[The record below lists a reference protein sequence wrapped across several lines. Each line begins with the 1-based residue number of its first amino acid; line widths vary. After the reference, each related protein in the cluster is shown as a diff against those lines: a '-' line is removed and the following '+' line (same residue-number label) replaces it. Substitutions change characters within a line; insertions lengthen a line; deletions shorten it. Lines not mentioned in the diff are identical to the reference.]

1 MKVET
6 YVIGIVSVNCY
17 LVSNEETKECFL
29 VDPGAYDEAI
39 VDHIKKDGL
48 KMQAI
53 LLTHGHFDHIMGID
67 GFLREFPVPVYACGE
82 EEALLNDITLNVSKR
97 VCDGYTFSGAAYL
110 KDGEK
115 LNLIGEEI
123 TMFHT
128 PGHTAG
134 GCCYYIPA
142 EGVLFAGD
150 TLFRRSVGR
159 SDFPTGDGEA
169 LVQSIR
175 EKLLCLPD
183 ETKVFPGHMGVT
195 TIGEEREYNPF
206 CKK

>member
-1 MKVET
+1 MKIET

-29 VDPGAYDEAI
+29 VDPGAYDAAI
-39 VDHIKKDGL
+39 ADHIKEEGL

-67 GFLREFPVPVYACGE
+67 GFLEKFPVPVYACGE
-82 EEALLNDITLNVSKR
+82 EEALLNDTTLNVSKR
-97 VCDGYTFSGAAYL
+97 ICEGYTFSGATYL

-115 LNLIGEEI
+115 LNLIGKEI
-123 TMFHT
+123 TVLHT
-128 PGHTAG
+128 PGHTSG
-134 GCCYYIPA
+134 GCCYYIPS
-142 EGVLFAGD
+142 EGVLFSGD

-159 SDFPTGDGEA
+159 SDFPTGDGDTLA
-169 LVQSIR
+169 RSIR